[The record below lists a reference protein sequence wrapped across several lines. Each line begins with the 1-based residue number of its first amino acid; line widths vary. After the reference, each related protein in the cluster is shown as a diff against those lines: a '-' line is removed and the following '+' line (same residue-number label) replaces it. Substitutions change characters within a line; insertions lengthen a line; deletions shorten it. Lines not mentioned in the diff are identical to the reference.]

1 MLPSQSAFLLPDT
14 EVKHLTVLWKPGQ
27 DPSTPGTLTEPKAL
41 FIMNWICKISTIQ
54 QQQSK
59 QRVNVVSL
67 NEVLSG
73 WRALTHLALIKS
85 IIRLWWR
92 SGMWGMPVD
101 FSHLCDNHSQTL
113 DSLILFLMAPRQP
126 QCLSLIFPP
135 SQHLA
140 QIYQNICT
148 ASIIPTW
155 VADTNGKK
163 EEKVL
168 SWGDILG
175 NRKKNL
181 RVIVTAVWNQSDTY
195 FQEWWASSCGASF

>member
-1 MLPSQSAFLLPDT
+1 M
-14 EVKHLTVLWKPGQ
+14 
-27 DPSTPGTLTEPKAL
+27 
-41 FIMNWICKISTIQ
+41 
-54 QQQSK
+54 
-59 QRVNVVSL
+59 VSL
-67 NEVLSG
+67 NDVLSG

-126 QCLSLIFPP
+126 QCLSLIFSP

-148 ASIIPTW
+148 ASIISTW

>member
-1 MLPSQSAFLLPDT
+1 MLPSQSAYLLPDT
-14 EVKHLTVLWKPGQ
+14 EVKHWESSGSLDRIHPLQEYSQNQKLSLLW
-27 DPSTPGTLTEPKAL
+27 TEFVK
-41 FIMNWICKISTIQ
+41 FQ
-54 QQQSK
+54 QFRSK

-73 WRALTHLALIKS
+73 WRALTHLGLIKS

-140 QIYQNICT
+140 QVYQNICAT
-148 ASIIPTW
+148 SIISTW
-155 VADTNGKK
+155 DTNGEKK
-163 EEKVL
+163 
-168 SWGDILG
+168 
-175 NRKKNL
+175 KKKFFPE
-181 RVIVTAVWNQSDTY
+181 VT
-195 FQEWWASSCGASF
+195 F